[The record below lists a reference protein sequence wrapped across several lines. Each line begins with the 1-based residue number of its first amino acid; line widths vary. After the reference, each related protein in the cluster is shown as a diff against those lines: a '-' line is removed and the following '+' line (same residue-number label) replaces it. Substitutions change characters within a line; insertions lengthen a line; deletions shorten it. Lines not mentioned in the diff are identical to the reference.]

1 MQWIEVSV
9 PTRSDE
15 IDDVCA
21 QLAELGA
28 GGMVVED
35 EADFQDFL
43 EHNHQYWDYVD
54 DALEAQFRGVSRIKF
69 YLSDDDD
76 GRAQL
81 ETIRAGIGRGLTT
94 ATVRDSDWENNWR
107 QYYQPIAVGEK
118 LVVVPEW
125 LEAPADGRIALRLD
139 PGLIFGT
146 GSHPTTRMC
155 LAALEQYAGAGK
167 TVLDLGCGTGLELD
181 ALYNLRTDIS
191 VIGID
196 LSPDM
201 LDALMKKHGDKDLTL
216 LCGSYFA
223 VPFPGAFDAVISF
236 ESLHHFLP
244 EKKRRL
250 FKRIYDCLTPGGMFV
265 NGDYF
270 ACCDEE
276 ENLLRETWSRKR
288 REENIPD
295 DTFVHFDIPLT
306 KEHEAE
312 LLKKVG
318 FTVTVENG
326 NDCLIIKAVK

>member
-1 MQWIEVSV
+1 MVINAQNKEKYLEDLKNWLRELESAPLEEMGAFFRKRLPEYEARMTKFWGEDYKQFARAV
-9 PTRSDE
+9 PQS
-15 IDDVCA
+15 A
-21 QLAELGA
+21 K
-28 GGMVVED
+28 
-35 EADFQDFL
+35 
-43 EHNHQYWDYVD
+43 
-54 DALEAQFRGVSRIKF
+54 RI
-69 YLSDDDD
+69 
-76 GRAQL
+76 
-81 ETIRAGIGRGLTT
+81 
-94 ATVRDSDWENNWR
+94 
-107 QYYQPIAVGEK
+107 
-118 LVVVPEW
+118 
-125 LEAPADGRIALRLD
+125 
-139 PGLIFGT
+139 
-146 GSHPTTRMC
+146 
-155 LAALEQYAGAGK
+155 
-167 TVLDLGCGTGLELD
+167 LDLGCGTGLELD

-306 KEHEAE
+306 KEHEAAPK
-312 LLKKVG
+312 LH
-318 FTVTVENG
+318 
-326 NDCLIIKAVK
+326 C